1 LSQSATKAASQNISA
16 LLRSAHKLSSHR
28 NNGASDEIEGAFGLS
43 SSKVVDKGVVQE
55 DVMGLAVVLL
65 DTAAKAETNPTRPF
79 RVRCRSLMGS
89 KNRRMTKV
97 HMQRSPFVVMHKKTQ
112 QKKAVN
118 EERGTDLQGCLPL
131 QKASVEMMLT
141 ICRVPSLP

>member
-1 LSQSATKAASQNISA
+1 M
-16 LLRSAHKLSSHR
+16 
-28 NNGASDEIEGAFGLS
+28 
-43 SSKVVDKGVVQE
+43 DKGVVQE